1 MALSSHFLFM
11 EEALAEARASA
22 RLDEVPVGC
31 VLVQGGRVIA
41 KTGNRTRSL
50 CDPTA
55 HAEILALRQGAQ
67 HLQTLFLTDCDLYV
81 TLEPGAMCAQALAWA
96 RIRHV
101 YFGAYDPKSG
111 GLTHGARV
119 FDQPTCHHKPG
130 HTGGLLEKE
139 TGLLLQ
145 TFFQDKRP
153 L

>member
-1 MALSSHFLFM
+1 
-11 EEALAEARASA
+11 
-22 RLDEVPVGC
+22 
-31 VLVQGGRVIA
+31 
-41 KTGNRTRSL
+41 
-50 CDPTA
+50 
-55 HAEILALRQGAQ
+55 
-67 HLQTLFLTDCDLYV
+67 
-81 TLEPGAMCAQALAWA
+81 ALAWA

-119 FDQPTCHHKPG
+119 FDHPTCHHKPG